1 MMDLH
6 ELPVQRK
13 RTLVGGFG
21 FGDIL
26 RCLLCLKVC
35 GQQTVFQ
42 ERSMLYD
49 QFWLDNWL
57 LTTLMNKYFLWSN
70 SATLEHRKLN
80 LKEEKKKEIRSSYSL
95 RNLYNTKQL
104 MEKQTKLD
112 EETTTDLSLLHD

>member
-1 MMDLH
+1 MIDLQ

-13 RTLVGGFG
+13 RTLVGGSG

-26 RCLLCLKVC
+26 RGLLGLKVS

-57 LTTLMNKYFLWSN
+57 AHN
-70 SATLEHRKLN
+70 
-80 LKEEKKKEIRSSYSL
+80 
-95 RNLYNTKQL
+95 
-104 MEKQTKLD
+104 LD
-112 EETTTDLSLLHD
+112 EYIDSVVKQCT